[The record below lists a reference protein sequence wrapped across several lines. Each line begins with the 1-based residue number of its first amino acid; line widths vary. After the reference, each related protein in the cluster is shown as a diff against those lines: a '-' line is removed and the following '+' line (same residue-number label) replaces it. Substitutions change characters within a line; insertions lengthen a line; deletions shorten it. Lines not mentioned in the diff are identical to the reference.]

1 MLKYVSKIAMDMLPS
16 VAATIIGAYIVNH
29 YIVARPA
36 SDAPATA
43 AVSSVNPK
51 KVTAKADSKP
61 AETSSEVS
69 HLPEAGVRAKGISEK
84 AISEKTASEKAASE
98 KVASEKAAFEKVAS
112 EKAASEKAAL
122 EKPAAE
128 KPTEKSADKPAETA
142 SIPADPRRHQA
153 GPREK
158 TAAKTVPAP
167 AVVPAAVATPDV
179 ATPNTAPPVEAAIA
193 PEDRVNAN
201 EIARVTLERL
211 RGTNEGSTH
220 TMEASRTPDP
230 PRLVSNPPA
239 AAPAVRPLP
248 PPIMVSTPGN
258 DRFDAAPG
266 SPRNPPYAAA
276 APADDPRRP
285 TPPAD
290 IPTAPPLDLRAE
302 AVEPPPAH
310 TNVAEDMLSSMKS
323 VFHAVLPKPSPD

>member
-1 MLKYVSKIAMDMLPS
+1 MLKYFSKIAMDILPS

-36 SDAPATA
+36 SDTPVAAAT
-43 AVSSVNPK
+43 SSANPK

-61 AETSSEVS
+61 AETSSDLS
-69 HLPEAGVRAKGISEK
+69 NLPEAGVRAKGISEK
-84 AISEKTASEKAASE
+84 AISEKAASEKAAAE
-98 KVASEKAAFEKVAS
+98 KVASEKAAAA
-112 EKAASEKAAL
+112 KAASEKASL

-128 KPTEKSADKPAETA
+128 KPAETA

-167 AVVPAAVATPDV
+167 AVVPAVAAPDV
-179 ATPNTAPPVEAAIA
+179 AAPNTAAPVDAAVA

-211 RGTNEGSTH
+211 RGTNEGPTH
-220 TMEASRTPDP
+220 TMEAAHTPDP

-239 AAPAVRPLP
+239 AAPVVRPLP

-258 DRFDAAPG
+258 DRFDSTPG
-266 SPRNPPYAAA
+266 SSRNPPYAAA

-290 IPTAPPLDLRAE
+290 IPGAPPLDLRAD
-302 AVEPPPAH
+302 AVEPPPARAH

-323 VFHAVLPKPSPD
+323 VFHAVLPKPSQD

>member
-1 MLKYVSKIAMDMLPS
+1 MLKYVSKIAMDILPS

-36 SDAPATA
+36 SDAPAAA

-61 AETSSEVS
+61 AEIS

-84 AISEKTASEKAASE
+84 AISEKAASEKAASE
-98 KVASEKAAFEKVAS
+98 KAASETVASEKVAS
-112 EKAASEKAAL
+112 EKAASEKASL

-128 KPTEKSADKPAETA
+128 KPTEKSADRPSETA

-258 DRFDAAPG
+258 DSFDAAPG
-266 SPRNPPYAAA
+266 SSRNPPYAAA

>member
-1 MLKYVSKIAMDMLPS
+1 M
-16 VAATIIGAYIVNH
+16 
-29 YIVARPA
+29 
-36 SDAPATA
+36 
-43 AVSSVNPK
+43 
-51 KVTAKADSKP
+51 
-61 AETSSEVS
+61 
-69 HLPEAGVRAKGISEK
+69 
-84 AISEKTASEKAASE
+84 
-98 KVASEKAAFEKVAS
+98 
-112 EKAASEKAAL
+112 
-122 EKPAAE
+122 
-128 KPTEKSADKPAETA
+128 
-142 SIPADPRRHQA
+142 
-153 GPREK
+153 
-158 TAAKTVPAP
+158 
-167 AVVPAAVATPDV
+167 PAAVATPDV

-258 DRFDAAPG
+258 DSFDAAPG
-266 SPRNPPYAAA
+266 SSRNPPYAAA

>member
-1 MLKYVSKIAMDMLPS
+1 MLKYVSKIAMDILPS

-36 SDAPATA
+36 SDAPAAA

-61 AETSSEVS
+61 AETSSDVS

-84 AISEKTASEKAASE
+84 AISEKTASEKT
-98 KVASEKAAFEKVAS
+98 AS
-112 EKAASEKAAL
+112 EKAASEKASL

-128 KPTEKSADKPAETA
+128 KPTEKSADRPAETA

-167 AVVPAAVATPDV
+167 AAVVPAAVATPDV

-211 RGTNEGSTH
+211 RGTNEGPTH

-239 AAPAVRPLP
+239 AAAAVRPLP

-266 SPRNPPYAAA
+266 SSRNPPYAAT

-310 TNVAEDMLSSMKS
+310 TNVAEDMLSSVKS

>member
-1 MLKYVSKIAMDMLPS
+1 MLKYVSKIAMDILPS

-36 SDAPATA
+36 SDAPAAA

-61 AETSSEVS
+61 AETSSDVS

-84 AISEKTASEKAASE
+84 AISEKTASEKT
-98 KVASEKAAFEKVAS
+98 AS
-112 EKAASEKAAL
+112 EKAASEKAASEKAASEKASL

-128 KPTEKSADKPAETA
+128 KPTEKSADRPAETA
-142 SIPADPRRHQA
+142 SIPADPRRHQT

-266 SPRNPPYAAA
+266 SSRNPPYVAA

-310 TNVAEDMLSSMKS
+310 TNVAEDMLSSVKS

>member
-1 MLKYVSKIAMDMLPS
+1 MLKYVSKIAMDILPS
-16 VAATIIGAYIVNH
+16 VAATIIGPTSVNH

-36 SDAPATA
+36 SDAPAAA

-61 AETSSEVS
+61 AETSSDVS

-84 AISEKTASEKAASE
+84 AISEKTASRRPPPKRLPPRRSLLKRLPLEKAS
-98 KVASEKAAFEKVAS
+98 
-112 EKAASEKAAL
+112 L

-158 TAAKTVPAP
+158 TAARRYRRRPPSCRRQSLPRTSPRR
-167 AVVPAAVATPDV
+167 
-179 ATPNTAPPVEAAIA
+179 NTAPPVEAAIA
-193 PEDRVNAN
+193 PEDRVNATKSPAYAGAP
-201 EIARVTLERL
+201 ARHKR
-211 RGTNEGSTH
+211 R
-220 TMEASRTPDP
+220 PDP
-230 PRLVSNPPA
+230 YDGGLAHPGSARLVSNPPA
-239 AAPAVRPLP
+239 AAAAVRPLP

-266 SPRNPPYAAA
+266 SSRNPPYAAT

-290 IPTAPPLDLRAE
+290 IRPAPRSICGPRR
-302 AVEPPPAH
+302 
-310 TNVAEDMLSSMKS
+310 
-323 VFHAVLPKPSPD
+323 

>member
-1 MLKYVSKIAMDMLPS
+1 MLKYFSKIAMDMLPS

-36 SDAPATA
+36 SDAPAAT

-61 AETSSEVS
+61 AETSSDVS
-69 HLPEAGVRAKGISEK
+69 NLPEAGVRAKGISEK
-84 AISEKTASEKAASE
+84 AISEKATSEKAAAA
-98 KVASEKAAFEKVAS
+98 KVAA
-112 EKAASEKAAL
+112 EKAASEKAATEKASL

-128 KPTEKSADKPAETA
+128 KPAEKSADKPAETA
-142 SIPADPRRHQA
+142 SIPADSRRHQS

-158 TAAKTVPAP
+158 TAAKTVP
-167 AVVPAAVATPDV
+167 VPAVATPDV
-179 ATPNTAPPVEAAIA
+179 AAPNTAPPVEAAVA

-211 RGTNEGSTH
+211 RGTNEGPTR
-220 TMEASRTPDP
+220 TMEAAHTPDP

-239 AAPAVRPLP
+239 ATPVVRPLP

-258 DRFDAAPG
+258 DRFDSTPG
-266 SPRNPPYAAA
+266 SSRNPPYAAA
-276 APADDPRRP
+276 APTDDPRRP
-285 TPPAD
+285 TPPAE

-302 AVEPPPAH
+302 AAEPPPPAH

-323 VFHAVLPKPSPD
+323 VFHAVLPKPSPE

>member
-1 MLKYVSKIAMDMLPS
+1 MLKYVSKIAMDILPS

-36 SDAPATA
+36 SDAPAAA

-61 AETSSEVS
+61 AEIS

-84 AISEKTASEKAASE
+84 AISEKAASEKAASEKAASE
-98 KVASEKAAFEKVAS
+98 KVASEKVAS
-112 EKAASEKAAL
+112 EKAASEKASL

-128 KPTEKSADKPAETA
+128 KPTEKSADRPSETA

-258 DRFDAAPG
+258 DSFDAAPG
-266 SPRNPPYAAA
+266 SSRNPPYAAA